1 MKCRGGWWQG
11 KRRFRDGG
19 VVSVEGWG
27 FTLLSIKQEE
37 NRKSIGGFSNVMVT
51 HKSTESHFVRWL
63 FVKIDGIKGQNEM
76 CL

>member
-1 MKCRGGWWQG
+1 M
-11 KRRFRDGG
+11 
-19 VVSVEGWG
+19 EGWG

-76 CL
+76 CWTQKGLGFTLTNESTWKDNWDS

>member
-1 MKCRGGWWQG
+1 M
-11 KRRFRDGG
+11 
-19 VVSVEGWG
+19 EGWG

-37 NRKSIGGFSNVMVT
+37 NRKSTGGFSNVMVT
-51 HKSTESHFVRWL
+51 HKSTESHFVRRL